1 MKLKL
6 TDKGELNISQQKK
19 KDASRRGRT
28 SKAKGANF
36 ERAVAKKLKDVYGV
50 EFVRTPL
57 SGGFLK
63 NKIKSQ
69 DFKGDIVPA
78 DKNVICVLHMEIK
91 SQKIWSLPA
100 WLKQAENDAPENS
113 YPCVITHLHNTSK
126 DYIMMGLDDFLRIVP
141 EETIITHLEGVV
153 S

>member
-36 ERAVAKKLKDVYGV
+36 ERAVAKKLKDAYGV

-57 SGGFLK
+57 SGGFFRQ
-63 NKIKSQ
+63 SES
-69 DFKGDIVPA
+69 FKGDIVPA
-78 DKNVICVLHMEIK
+78 DKSVECKLHMECK
-91 SQKIWSLPA
+91 SQKTWSLPA

-126 DYIMMGLDDFLRIVP
+126 DYIMMGLDDFIKIVP